1 MSQKNLK
8 EDEASVNR
16 VEAARAALLE
26 LARQQGVR
34 PVTDLTLLRGDF
46 WPKSE
51 SIDDLIQTVRAWR
64 DESEAR
70 RAD

>member
-8 EDEASVNR
+8 EDEASVNS
-16 VEAARAALLE
+16 VEAARATLLE
-26 LARQQGVR
+26 LARQQGIR
-34 PVTDLTLLRGDF
+34 PVTDVALLRGDF

-51 SIDDLIQTVRAWR
+51 SIDDLIHTVRAWR

-70 RAD
+70 RTD